1 MRGHIF
7 VYSLTDFPDFT
18 FVNPI
23 LLFSTFFYSH
33 ISIALLEIPARNL
46 HTFPLGVSTL
56 LSDHHRNT
64 NINTGHLTN
73 LEKKIKPAPLYPGV
87 VLHTR
92 G

>member
-56 LSDHHRNT
+56 LYPVSLLSDHHRNP
-64 NINTGHLTN
+64 NINT
-73 LEKKIKPAPLYPGV
+73 EII
-87 VLHTR
+87 
-92 G
+92 